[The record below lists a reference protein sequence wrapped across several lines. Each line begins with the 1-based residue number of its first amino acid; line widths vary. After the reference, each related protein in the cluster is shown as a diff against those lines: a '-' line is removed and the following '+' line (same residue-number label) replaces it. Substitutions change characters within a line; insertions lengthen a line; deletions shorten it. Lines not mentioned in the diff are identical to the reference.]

1 MTLRI
6 VFLVLTGA
14 AVLLNGFSLGM
25 MMAALD
31 RRGLKTNIFLVRLLF
46 FRYLA
51 AYKEATRKEAGKTGP
66 FYGLWFGSLAL
77 IIVFALAAIL
87 VTRL

>member
-1 MTLRI
+1 MALRT

-14 AVLLNGFSLGM
+14 AVLVNGLSLGM

-31 RRGLKTNIFLVRLLF
+31 RRGQKTNIFLVRLLF

-51 AYKEATRKEAGKTGP
+51 AYKEATRKETGKTGP
-66 FYGLWFGSLAL
+66 FYGVWFGSLAL
-77 IIVFALAAIL
+77 IFIFALAAIL
-87 VTRL
+87 VTRI